1 MEGTPGEV
9 KKDKKVIEAYLGD
22 DFGR

>member
-22 DFGR
+22 EFGQ